1 MEASP
6 GWIEQGE
13 ALEVKVS
20 GRDLE
25 PTLGTIYRKHLSLRE
40 RRKRALK
47 GLALCW
53 LLALLSLPIMF
64 FHFVLVPTFLIAG
77 LVLFKLK
84 MGEETLVL
92 GGIIPCPACGE
103 SCRVSAQAEQWPMGI
118 NCASCGKGLDF
129 APDTNR
135 GT

>member
-1 MEASP
+1 MEPSP
-6 GWIEQGE
+6 DWIEQGE
-13 ALEVKVS
+13 AIQVKVS

-25 PTLGTIYRKHLSLRE
+25 PTLGTLYRKKLSLRD
-40 RRKRALK
+40 RRKRARK
-47 GLALCW
+47 GLALGW

-92 GGIIPCPACGE
+92 GGIIPCPACGKI
-103 SCRVSAQAEQWPMGI
+103 SRVSSQAEQWPMGI
-118 NCASCGKGLDF
+118 NCDSCGKGLDF
-129 APDTNR
+129 TPETASEM
-135 GT
+135 

>member
-6 GWIEQGE
+6 DWIEQGE
-13 ALEVKVS
+13 ALEVEVS
-20 GRDLE
+20 GRDLK
-25 PTLGTIYRKHLSLRE
+25 PTRGTIYRKQLSLRD

-64 FHFVLVPTFLIAG
+64 FHFVLVPTFLITG

-92 GGIIPCPACGE
+92 GGIIPCPACEE
-103 SCRVSAQAEQWPMGI
+103 SCRVSPQAEQWPMGI
-118 NCASCGKGLDF
+118 NCGSCGKGLDF
-129 APDTNR
+129 APGTNE
-135 GT
+135 GG